1 MKIYRFIIRLLLYA
15 LAMAGIIYLLQR
27 QTTIIPVGT
36 WGVFA
41 FFLGISLFIFVLSTF
56 ILKSSPATALRLL
69 LGTLLLR
76 LFLSFGY
83 FAVYVYATGDTSV
96 SFAAVFMI
104 LYLLFTI
111 FENYHLVINL
121 RPDSEKDTIG
131 DVQRQ

>member
-1 MKIYRFIIRLLLYA
+1 LKPLRFFLRLVLFALLLA
-15 LAMAGIIYLLQR
+15 VAIYLLQ
-27 QTTIIPVGT
+27 QYTTIIPAGT

-41 FFLGISLFIFVLSTF
+41 FFFIISTF
-56 ILKSSPATALRLL
+56 IYLLSKFILQASPSKALTLL

-83 FAVYVYATGDTSV
+83 FAIYVSFTGNYSI

-104 LYLLFTI
+104 LYLLFTV

-121 RPDSEKDTIG
+121 RPDSKKELIG
-131 DVQRQ
+131 DV

>member
-1 MKIYRFIIRLLLYA
+1 MNLLRFFTRLLAYSLVLA
-15 LAMAGIIYLLQR
+15 LVIVLLQEY
-27 QTTIIPVGT
+27 TTIIPAGT

-41 FFLGISLFIFVLSTF
+41 FFAAISFFIFVLSKF
-56 ILKSSPATALRLL
+56 ILRASPALSLKLL
-69 LGTLLLR
+69 LVTLFIR

-83 FAVYVYATGDTSV
+83 FVIYVSASGNNSI

-104 LYLLFTI
+104 LYLLFTV

-121 RPDSEKDTIG
+121 RPDSKKDSIG